1 MAIFFPANFKGE
13 NKWKILTSSC
23 RYLKILEG
31 SKLKEEIKY
40 NLWNIFFGLDDIE
53 NIAW

>member
-1 MAIFFPANFKGE
+1 MAIFFPANYKRE
-13 NKWKILTSSC
+13 NKWKILKSSC

-31 SKLKEEIKY
+31 RKLKEEIKY